1 MKTEKTVKLTDYI
14 ENPDNPYVATP
25 DALERLR
32 GKLERVPKG
41 LKAMRLAYVRDFRAI
56 DGTDYRGQRVIISG
70 NKRLRELKV
79 IYGDEGEVPAEW
91 FCDVTDMTAEER
103 REFIVSA
110 NTVDGTPDAE
120 KLLEQYDR
128 EELDRL
134 MGSEAVEALLAA
146 TEEDTAE
153 IDEGDKGDLSDG
165 VTLVNFGGLRIPVS
179 EEEIS
184 LIRSA
189 YEKYVQNGS
198 CCYGYFSHLIVQEAT
213 AHD

>member
-1 MKTEKTVKLTDYI
+1 M
-14 ENPDNPYVATP
+14 
-25 DALERLR
+25 
-32 GKLERVPKG
+32 
-41 LKAMRLAYVRDFRAI
+41 
-56 DGTDYRGQRVIISG
+56 
-70 NKRLRELKV
+70 
-79 IYGDEGEVPAEW
+79 
-91 FCDVTDMTAEER
+91 
-103 REFIVSA
+103 
-110 NTVDGTPDAE
+110 DGTPDAE

-198 CCYGYFSHLIVQEAT
+198 CGYGFFSHLIVAEA
-213 AHD
+213 ASHD